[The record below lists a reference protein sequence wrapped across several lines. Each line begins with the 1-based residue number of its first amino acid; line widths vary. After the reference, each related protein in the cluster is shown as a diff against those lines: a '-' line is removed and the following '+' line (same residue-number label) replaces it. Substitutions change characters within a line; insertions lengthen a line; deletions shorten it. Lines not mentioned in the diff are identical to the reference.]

1 MSQTQISP
9 RVPIPPSNPYL
20 QSPLQTFDSPAFGSV
35 RVIERDGQ
43 PWFVAKDV
51 CDCLELGN
59 TTKALYGLDDDE
71 KFTLTNS
78 EGNPRA
84 GVPLELNI
92 ISEPGLYSLILRSR
106 KPEAK
111 AFKRWITHEVIPAIR
126 RTGGYMSAGQND
138 TPESIMARAVLIA
151 QDTITRLKERTAALE
166 TQAEVDRPKVVFADS
181 IEVSKSTILVGE
193 LAKLIKQSTQYDIGQ
208 KRMFDWLRDNGFLHK
223 RGSDRNM
230 PTQKSMDMGL
240 IVIKEG
246 SRIGSS
252 GESHITKTPKVT
264 GKGQIYFVNRFR
276 EILDGQQ
283 GVRQ

>member
-9 RVPIPPSNPYL
+9 RVPIPSSNPFL
-20 QSPLQTFDSPAFGSV
+20 QSTLQTFDSPTFGAV
-35 RVIERDGQ
+35 RVIEREGQ

-59 TTKALYGLDDDE
+59 PRTSLALLDEDE
-71 KFTLTNS
+71 K
-78 EGNPRA
+78 
-84 GVPLELNI
+84 GVHSVDTPGGLQEMSI

>member
-9 RVPIPPSNPYL
+9 RVPIPQSNPFL
-20 QSPLQTFDSPAFGSV
+20 QSTLQTFDSPDFGSV

-51 CDCLELGN
+51 CDCLGLTDTN
-59 TTKALYGLDDDE
+59 KALLSLDDDE
-71 KFTLTNS
+71 KCEHEYYS
-78 EGNPRA
+78 GSGRA
-84 GVPLELNI
+84 PLLV
-92 ISEPGLYSLILRSR
+92 SEPGLYSLILRSR

-126 RTGGYMSAGQND
+126 RTGGYMAAGQND

-151 QDTITRLKERTAALE
+151 QDTITRLQERTVALE

-193 LAKLIKQSTQYDIGQ
+193 LAKLIKQSTHYDIGQ

>member
-1 MSQTQISP
+1 MSQSQISP
-9 RVPIPPSNPYL
+9 RVPIPSSNPFL
-20 QSPLQTFDSPAFGSV
+20 QSALQTFDSPTFGAV
-35 RVIERDGQ
+35 RVIEREGL

-51 CDCLELGN
+51 CEALELDNVGQS
-59 TTKALYGLDDDE
+59 LSSLDDDE
-71 KFTLTNS
+71 KNTIIINDGIP
-78 EGNPRA
+78 GNPNRA
-84 GVPLELNI
+84 I

-126 RTGGYMSAGQND
+126 RAGGYMAVGQSD

-151 QDTITRLKERTAALE
+151 QDTITRLQERTAALE

-193 LAKLIKQSTQYDIGQ
+193 MAKLIKQSTRYDIGQ
-208 KRMFDWLRDNGFLHK
+208 KRMFDWQRDNGFLHK

-264 GKGQIYFVNRFR
+264 GKGQIYFLNRFR

>member
-1 MSQTQISP
+1 MSQAQISL
-9 RVPIPPSNPYL
+9 RVPIPSSNPFL
-20 QSPLQTFDSPAFGSV
+20 QSALQTFDSPTFGAV
-35 RVIERDGQ
+35 RVIEREGL

-51 CDCLELGN
+51 CEALELDNVGQS
-59 TTKALYGLDDDE
+59 LSSLDDDE
-71 KFTLTNS
+71 KNTIIINDGIP
-78 EGNPRA
+78 GNPNRA
-84 GVPLELNI
+84 I

-126 RTGGYMSAGQND
+126 RTGGYMAAGQND

-151 QDTITRLKERTAALE
+151 QDTITRLQERAVALE

>member
-1 MSQTQISP
+1 MDMLK
-9 RVPIPPSNPYL
+9 V
-20 QSPLQTFDSPAFGSV
+20 FEKAEFGRV
-35 RVIERDGQ
+35 RVVECEGE

-51 CDCLELGN
+51 CECLEL
-59 TTKALYGLDDDE
+59 TDVSKTISLLDDDE
-71 KFTLTNS
+71 KGTNS
-78 EGNPRA
+78 IRTPGGEQQML
-84 GVPLELNI
+84 V

-126 RTGGYMSAGQND
+126 RTGGYMAAGQND

-151 QDTITRLKERTAALE
+151 QDTITRLQERTAALE

>member
-9 RVPIPPSNPYL
+9 RVPIPSSNPFL
-20 QSPLQTFDSPAFGSV
+20 QSALQTFDSPTFGAV
-35 RVIERDGQ
+35 RVIEREGL

-51 CDCLELGN
+51 CEALELDNVGQS
-59 TTKALYGLDDDE
+59 LSSLDDDE
-71 KFTLTNS
+71 KNTIIINDGIP
-78 EGNPRA
+78 GNPNRA
-84 GVPLELNI
+84 I

-126 RTGGYMSAGQND
+126 RAGGYMPAGQND

-151 QDTITRLKERTAALE
+151 QDTITRLQERTAALE

>member
-1 MSQTQISP
+1 MSQAQISL
-9 RVPIPPSNPYL
+9 RVPIPSSNPFL
-20 QSPLQTFDSPAFGSV
+20 QSALQTFDSPTFGAV
-35 RVIERDGQ
+35 RVIEREGL

-51 CDCLELGN
+51 CEALELDNVGQS
-59 TTKALYGLDDDE
+59 LSSLDDDE
-71 KFTLTNS
+71 KNTIIINDGIP
-78 EGNPRA
+78 GNPNRA
-84 GVPLELNI
+84 I

-126 RTGGYMSAGQND
+126 RAGGYMAAGQND

-151 QDTITRLKERTAALE
+151 QDTITRLQERTAALE

>member
-1 MSQTQISP
+1 MSQIQISP
-9 RVPIPPSNPYL
+9 RVPIPQSNPLL
-20 QSPLQTFDSPAFGSV
+20 QSTLQTFDSPTFGSV
-35 RVIERDGQ
+35 RVIEHEGQ

-59 TTKALYGLDDDE
+59 PRTSLALLDEDE
-71 KFTLTNS
+71 KGVHSVDTLGGLQEMS
-78 EGNPRA
+78 
-84 GVPLELNI
+84 I

-126 RTGGYMSAGQND
+126 RTGGYMAAGQND

-151 QDTITRLKERTAALE
+151 QDTITRLQERTVALE

-252 GESHITKTPKVT
+252 GESHITKTPKGT

>member
-1 MSQTQISP
+1 MSQTQLSP
-9 RVPIPPSNPYL
+9 RVPIPSSSPFL
-20 QSPLQTFDSPAFGSV
+20 QSPLQTFDSPAFGAV
-35 RVIERDGQ
+35 RVIEREGQ

-51 CDCLELGN
+51 CDCLDIRTN
-59 TTKALYGLDDDE
+59 DAANSLDEDE
-71 KFTLTNS
+71 KGYESVVSLGGAQQS
-78 EGNPRA
+78 
-84 GVPLELNI
+84 LI

-126 RTGGYMSAGQND
+126 RTGGYMAAGQSD

-151 QDTITRLKERTAALE
+151 QDTITRLQERTTALE
-166 TQAEVDRPKVVFADS
+166 TQAEADRPKVVFADS

-193 LAKLIKQSTQYDIGQ
+193 LAKLVKQSTGHDIGQ
-208 KRMFDWLRDNGFLHK
+208 RRMFDWLRDNGFLHK

-276 EILDGQQ
+276 EILEDQQ

>member
-1 MSQTQISP
+1 MSQAQISP

-20 QSPLQTFDSPAFGSV
+20 QSTLQTFDSPAFGSV

-59 TTKALYGLDDDE
+59 PRTSLALLDEDE
-71 KFTLTNS
+71 KGVHSVDTLGGLQEMS
-78 EGNPRA
+78 
-84 GVPLELNI
+84 I

-126 RTGGYMSAGQND
+126 RAGGYMAAGQND

-151 QDTITRLKERTAALE
+151 QDTITRLQERTAALE

>member
-9 RVPIPPSNPYL
+9 RVPIPQSNPFL
-20 QSPLQTFDSPAFGSV
+20 QSTLQTFDSPTFGAV
-35 RVIERDGQ
+35 RVIEREGL

-51 CDCLELGN
+51 CEALELDNVGQS
-59 TTKALYGLDDDE
+59 LSSLDDDE
-71 KFTLTNS
+71 KNTIIINDGIP
-78 EGNPRA
+78 GNPNRA
-84 GVPLELNI
+84 I

-126 RTGGYMSAGQND
+126 RAGGYMAAGQND

-151 QDTITRLKERTAALE
+151 QDTITRLQERTAALE

>member
-1 MSQTQISP
+1 MSQAQISP
-9 RVPIPPSNPYL
+9 RVPIPSSNPFL
-20 QSPLQTFDSPAFGSV
+20 QSALQTFDSPTFGAV
-35 RVIERDGQ
+35 RVIEREGL

-51 CDCLELGN
+51 CEALELDNVGQS
-59 TTKALYGLDDDE
+59 LSSLDDDE
-71 KFTLTNS
+71 KNTIIINDGIP
-78 EGNPRA
+78 GNPNRA
-84 GVPLELNI
+84 I

-126 RTGGYMSAGQND
+126 RTGGYMAAGQND

-151 QDTITRLKERTAALE
+151 QDTITRLQERTAALE